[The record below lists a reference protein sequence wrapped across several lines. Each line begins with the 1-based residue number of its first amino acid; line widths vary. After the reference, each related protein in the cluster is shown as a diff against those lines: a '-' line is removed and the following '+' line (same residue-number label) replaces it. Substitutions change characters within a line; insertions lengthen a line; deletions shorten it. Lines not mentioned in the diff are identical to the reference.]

1 MSAKRPRLGRLLA
14 ALLVAALPGLA
25 PVPLAA
31 AERTTLTIGVSS
43 DPVTLDPALMAS
55 FFETTIQY
63 DLFEPL
69 LHQRPDLSIEPGLAS
84 VEVRDAMHYD
94 FTLREGLTFH
104 DGTPVDAEAARFSLA
119 RLLDPA
125 TGSPRR
131 AELEP
136 IERIDV
142 TGTRT
147 FSVTLRRP
155 FAPFLQLM
163 ALRAGLLV
171 SPTAVR
177 SMGAAFA
184 SHPVGAGPYKMVRWT
199 KNAEIELERFDGYWR
214 GPAAIPR
221 VVFRPFPDDTVRL
234 TNLRA
239 SAVQLIDSVPPQSVA
254 EITRQSGF
262 VVKNGPGLGFMA
274 FSFNATRP
282 PFSDARLRRAFT
294 LAVDRNVVRRVAYSD
309 TGTVAYGG
317 IPPLVA
323 WAYDGDFKPMLP
335 DMDAA
340 RRLIGETGAS
350 LPIPVSVTVP
360 NSPVLVRIAEILQAQ
375 AAQVGFKVEIR
386 RIDFASLISVLR
398 QRDFD
403 LASSPWSGRSDPDG
417 NLFAYFTA
425 DGPNNFA
432 GYSSAEVTGLLEQA
446 RQELD
451 QGRRAQ
457 LYRRAEALIAA
468 DAPVL
473 FLMFPAMIQAS
484 SADLEWTAYPDGA
497 LHLQFARW
505 RRP

>member
-1 MSAKRPRLGRLLA
+1 MLAGLLA
-14 ALLVAALPGLA
+14 AALQGLA
-25 PVPLAA
+25 PVPAEAA
-31 AERTTLTIGVSS
+31 DRSTLSVGVSS

-84 VEVRDAMHYD
+84 VDVRDPLHYD

-104 DGTPVDAEAARFSLA
+104 DGTPVDAEAARFSLE

-136 IERIDV
+136 VERIDV
-142 TGTRT
+142 TGART
-147 FSVTLRRP
+147 FTVTLKRP

-171 SPTAVR
+171 SPSAVR
-177 SMGAAFA
+177 REGAAFA
-184 SHPVGAGPYKMVRWT
+184 SRPVGAGPYKIVRWT
-199 KNAEIELERFDGYWR
+199 KNAELELERFDGYWR

-239 SAVQLIDSVPPQSVA
+239 NSVQLIDSLPPQSV
-254 EITRQSGF
+254 EEVSRQPGF

-274 FSFNATRP
+274 FSFNTTRP
-282 PFSDARLRRAFT
+282 PFSDGRLRRAFT
-294 LAVDRNVVRRVAYSD
+294 LAVDRDVIRRVAYAN
-309 TGTVAYGG
+309 TGTVAFGG
-317 IPPLVA
+317 IPPLAA
-323 WAYDGDFKPMLP
+323 WAYDPQFRPMQP
-335 DMDAA
+335 DADAA
-340 RRLIGETGAS
+340 RRMIGETGMA
-350 LPIPVSVTVP
+350 LPIPVAVTIP

-375 AAQVGFKVEIR
+375 VGQVGFRVEIR
-386 RIDFASLISVLR
+386 RIDFSSLISVLR

-417 NLFAYFTA
+417 NLFTYFTA
-425 DGPNNFA
+425 SGPNNFA
-432 GYSSAEVTGLLEQA
+432 GYRSQEVTELLEQA

-457 LYRRAEALIAA
+457 LYRRVETVVAG
-468 DAPVL
+468 DAPML
-473 FLMFPAMIQAS
+473 FVMFPAMIQAS

-505 RRP
+505 RKP